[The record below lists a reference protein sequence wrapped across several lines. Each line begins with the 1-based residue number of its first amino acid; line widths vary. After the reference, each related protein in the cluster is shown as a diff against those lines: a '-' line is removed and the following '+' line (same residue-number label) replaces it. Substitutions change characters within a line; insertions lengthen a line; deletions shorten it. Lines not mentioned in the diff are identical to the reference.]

1 MNSTVPFDG
10 ARSPSALPYLSASQ
24 TQALLRSAAA
34 ISCEL
39 LSGSFDAIGVNVR
52 EALAARWDFD
62 IATPLVQRM
71 LSARSDELR
80 HAFLARIP
88 EHQDRLIAELL
99 VVKTSVQAARVD
111 LDSLSLVQQTDDAAD
126 TIAARSARR
135 MRRIVDEPLR
145 DLNLVV
151 GFLTGRPSLRDADNP
166 YGPDAFMPALLT
178 ALEDVNLHRDAWAFC
193 LNMFER
199 PLAEELAR
207 VELALLDHFR
217 THGVDAKLIW
227 RELASRQGGPAGG
240 RTAGRPES
248 AGDALR
254 PGAAGPGATG
264 PGWPGSGEGGA
275 PGLGA
280 QPGGGGAGGGAG
292 GAGPGGTGAPGAFE
306 ATPSLADAQKV
317 LSGLLARL
325 QANVGGY
332 AVPPMSGQGSVGAPL
347 MSAINELQGLG
358 LQGVQGAVFAG
369 TQAGSIGAWREHL
382 LGQSSRT
389 VDKLTIEIVG
399 MMFDHMLR
407 DEQVPDEIKALL
419 SRLQFPVLKAALMD
433 AAFFASSSHPA
444 RKLIDR
450 IANASAGWEPY
461 GDENER
467 FRSEV
472 DRIVREVLI
481 QFDRDVGVFDR
492 LLAEFDTFLGEIRPR
507 DSDPV
512 ARAKRALEEAEK
524 REILTINTTIQVRRA
539 FDRVDLEAYLRDF
552 LLGPWVQV
560 LVAATIR
567 DDETKGFSKRF
578 REVIHEV
585 VWSVQPKATPE
596 ERKKLVGLIPTM
608 TRILRDGLT
617 LIRMTH
623 RDQDE
628 FFQHLMSSHAMA
640 VKPTDQATYI
650 KHSLQSSELRVKLE
664 GIKLTGAFPMTT
676 VPGGIKVPT
685 DALLRAAAEHKVD
698 LSVPDPLTDIGELDR
713 TAEAKIDQDIAS
725 WARGAWFEIWNGHE
739 FIKARLRWI
748 SPLRTLFMFS
758 GSPDNKAHVMSPELI
773 KTYLRR
779 NYIKPLESEPLMRR
793 AVDAV
798 VAEFEKSPKRASEL
812 AARFAQAE

>member
-248 AGDALR
+248 AGNALR

>member
-1 MNSTVPFDG
+1 M
-10 ARSPSALPYLSASQ
+10 
-24 TQALLRSAAA
+24 
-34 ISCEL
+34 
-39 LSGSFDAIGVNVR
+39 
-52 EALAARWDFD
+52 
-62 IATPLVQRM
+62 
-71 LSARSDELR
+71 
-80 HAFLARIP
+80 
-88 EHQDRLIAELL
+88 
-99 VVKTSVQAARVD
+99 
-111 LDSLSLVQQTDDAAD
+111 
-126 TIAARSARR
+126 
-135 MRRIVDEPLR
+135 
-145 DLNLVV
+145 
-151 GFLTGRPSLRDADNP
+151 
-166 YGPDAFMPALLT
+166 
-178 ALEDVNLHRDAWAFC
+178 
-193 LNMFER
+193 
-199 PLAEELAR
+199 
-207 VELALLDHFR
+207 
-217 THGVDAKLIW
+217 
-227 RELASRQGGPAGG
+227 
-240 RTAGRPES
+240 
-248 AGDALR
+248 
-254 PGAAGPGATG
+254 AGP
-264 PGWPGSGEGGA
+264 
-275 PGLGA
+275 GA
-280 QPGGGGAGGGAG
+280 QPGGSGAGVGAGGV
-292 GAGPGGTGAPGAFE
+292 GPGGMGAPGGFGA
-306 ATPSLADAQKV
+306 APSLADAQKV
-317 LSGLLARL
+317 LSDLLARL
-325 QANVGGY
+325 QANAGGY
-332 AVPPMSGQGSVGAPL
+332 AVPPMAGQGSVGAPL
-347 MSAINELQGLG
+347 MSAISELQGLG
-358 LQGVQGAVFAG
+358 LQGVQGAAFAG
-369 TQAGSIGAWREHL
+369 TQAGSISAWREHL

-444 RKLIDR
+444 RRLIDR

-467 FRSEV
+467 FRNEV
-472 DRIVREVLI
+472 DRVVREVLI

-492 LLAEFDTFLGEIRPR
+492 LLSEFDTFLGEIRPR

-539 FDRVDLEAYLRDF
+539 FDRVELEAYLREF

-560 LVAATIR
+560 LVAATVR

-596 ERKKLVGLIPTM
+596 ERKRLVGLIPSM
-608 TRILRDGLT
+608 TRIMRDGLT
-617 LIRMTH
+617 LIRMTQ
-623 RDQDE
+623 REQDE
-628 FFQHLMSSHAMA
+628 FFQQLMASHAMS

-650 KHSLQSSELRVKLE
+650 KHSLQSTELRVKLE

-739 FIKARLRWI
+739 FIRARLRWI

-758 GSPDNKAHVMSPELI
+758 SGVDNKAHVMSPELI

-779 NYIKPLESEPLMRR
+779 NYIRPLESEPLMRR

-798 VAEFEKSPKRASEL
+798 VAEFEKSPKRATEL
-812 AARFAQAE
+812 AARFAKAE